1 MKCPHCD
8 HTETTLLD
16 SLGEEGGIRRRYE
29 CPSCGAAFQTE
40 ERVHSGANVMVVKR
54 DSRREHFQRAKLQN
68 SLRLAATKRPLA
80 AGALDAIVDD
90 IEERLTASGRV
101 EVASRV
107 IGEMAITQLKRLDP
121 IAYIRYASLY
131 RQFVSLDDMMDE
143 LAQMAASPIPPPEQ
157 RRLFEDDMERAVH
170 GEGELPRTPTP
181 IGSLRTSM
189 AF

>member
-8 HTETTLLD
+8 HTDTTLLE
-16 SLGEEGGIRRRYE
+16 SLGEEGATRRRYE
-29 CPSCGAAFQTE
+29 CPACGRAFHTE
-40 ERVHSGANVMVVKR
+40 ERLQRANVMVVKR
-54 DSRREHFQRAKLQN
+54 DSRRESFQRDKLQH

-90 IEERLTASGRV
+90 IEGRLLASGRV

-143 LAQMAASPIPPPEQ
+143 LTQMAASPIPPPEQ
-157 RRLFEDDMERAVH
+157 RRLFEDDMERAVQ

-181 IGSLRTSM
+181 IGLLRTSL